1 MADFEQLLTYDLLI
15 RFVPAII
22 MALYCTRHIDT
33 HSVRG
38 MWEWTKTYTG
48 YFCAFAVVFAFFIG
62 IMRQLRG

>member
-22 MALYCTRHIDT
+22 MALYCTRNMDT

-38 MWEWTKTYTG
+38 MWEFLRVYD
-48 YFCAFAVVFAFFIG
+48 FFRVLYRDCTADAG
-62 IMRQLRG
+62 MRGRER